1 LSDLSKFLP
10 VRDIHGMATAIKADP
25 GMGDYHSGEYI
36 LSFCHTLFLSR
47 LRSTCMSPDSGL
59 MLSLIMLSL
68 IIRADAYPLSIA
80 LASDR
85 PSSLPRTCDYFYDA
99 ETRQVTP
106 RLSRQA
112 SALGNV
118 DVCPTWPATMGVAIH
133 ALLQRAIGI
142 PYLHICAH
150 VRSFWMKSQRTLLL

>member
-1 LSDLSKFLP
+1 MSDLSKFLP

-36 LSFCHTLFLSR
+36 LSFCHALFLSR
-47 LRSTCMSPDSGL
+47 LRSTCLSPDSGL
-59 MLSLIMLSL
+59 MLSL

-85 PSSLPRTCDYFYDA
+85 PSSLPRTCDYFYAA

-112 SALGNV
+112 SALGHV
-118 DVCPTWPATMGVAIH
+118 DVCPTSPATMGVAIH

-142 PYLHICAH
+142 PCLHICAH